1 MVRQCSIKRL
11 GGSMPRVTVRSL
23 AAMKARREPI
33 VALTAYDY
41 HTARIEAAAGVHC
54 ILVGDSFQMAVLG
67 EETTLG
73 ASLDVL
79 LSVAAAVKRG
89 APGVLV
95 VGDMPFGSYQESC
108 SQAVRNAGRFL
119 SEAGMDAVKLEGGN
133 PRMVR
138 RVRAIVDSGIPVMG
152 HAGLLPQS
160 VRLDGGYRVVRR
172 ENRDELLR
180 QCEALVEAG
189 VFALVIEGVDEELAR
204 EVSETVPVP
213 VIGIGAGRYVD
224 GQILVVSD
232 ILGLDPA
239 FNPRFLRKYADLNG
253 VILQAVKQ
261 YCLEVAE
268 GRFPGPENAFR
279 EEGGEA

>member
-1 MVRQCSIKRL
+1 
-11 GGSMPRVTVRSL
+11 MPRVTVRSL